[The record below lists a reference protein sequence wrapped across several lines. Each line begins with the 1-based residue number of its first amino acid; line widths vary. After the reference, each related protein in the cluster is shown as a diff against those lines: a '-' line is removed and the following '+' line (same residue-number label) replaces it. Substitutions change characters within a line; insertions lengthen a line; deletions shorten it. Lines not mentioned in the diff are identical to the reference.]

1 MSEAATV
8 SARAAARIRGGYP
21 WVPRPE
27 LVHAPAGG
35 ATLVPVV
42 DEKRRPLGTAL
53 FSPAAHLALRMI
65 DRGEVTDLGA
75 LLDRRIGEALDRRA
89 PIAEGRDAYRVVH
102 GEADLLPGLFVDR
115 YGDVVVLQSAC
126 AAIDAHEQEIAEIL
140 ARRLGARMVVQRD
153 DGAAREHDGLPR
165 RRAILRG
172 AGSTRVA
179 YHDAGSPMETDVL
192 EAAKTG
198 AFLDQQD
205 NHGRA
210 AELPARGLRALDAF
224 THHGGF
230 AIALARAGAEVTAID
245 ESQEAIAQTRA
256 NSARSEVAIEARCE
270 NAFDSL
276 RAFEAAGR
284 RFHLVVIDPPALAKR
299 SADLKAA
306 ERGYRELNLRAL
318 RLLAPGGH
326 LVTCSCSGRLTAE
339 RFGAVIA
346 GAAHDAGRPV
356 ALIERRGAGRD
367 HPVLVGVPETDYL
380 KCWILEALA

>member
-1 MSEAATV
+1 MV
-8 SARAAARIRGGYP
+8 
-21 WVPRPE
+21 
-27 LVHAPAGG
+27 
-35 ATLVPVV
+35 
-42 DEKRRPLGTAL
+42 
-53 FSPAAHLALRMI
+53 
-65 DRGEVTDLGA
+65 DRGEVDDLGA
-75 LLDRRIGEALDRRA
+75 LFDRRIGEAIDRRA
-89 PIAEGRDAYRVVH
+89 VFAAGRDAYRVVH

-115 YGDVVVLQSAC
+115 YDDVAVLQSAC
-126 AAIDAHEQEIAEIL
+126 AAVDAREPELAEIL
-140 ARRLGARMVVQRD
+140 ARRLGARLVVARD

-172 AGSTRVA
+172 SGGTRVA
-179 YHDAGSPMETDVL
+179 YHDAGSAMETDVL

-198 AFLDQQD
+198 AFLDQQE

-210 AELPARGLRALDAF
+210 AELARRGARALDAF

-230 AIALARAGAEVTAID
+230 ALALARAGAEVIAID
-245 ESQEAIAQTRA
+245 EAAGAIEQTRQ
-256 NSARSEVAIEARCE
+256 NARRSGVPVDARCE
-270 NAFDSL
+270 NAFDAL
-276 RAFEAAGR
+276 RALEAAGR
-284 RFHLVVIDPPALAKR
+284 RFDLVVIDPPALAKR

-367 HPVLVGVPETDYL
+367 HPSLIGVPETDYL